1 MNLSVFLKPKFQLVL
16 MVIVTIVAGFA
27 ITTLIADDTAGEEET
42 RLLEAISEKVDTRL
56 TSIDSE
62 QRRQDQTKMAA
73 DEIERIASS
82 IPNLPEST
90 VAALRMIAL
99 SYVDPITEVMNN
111 AEKERMEIETQTEED
126 LLNVPEGEDKIKA
139 EISLKSTEKVG
150 EVRQRQDQQMKELSA
165 KKNNEFAAA
174 IPDDYKEAFQKY
186 LNPDQQSEQQ

>member
-1 MNLSVFLKPKFQLVL
+1 MNLSVFLKSKFQLVL
-16 MVIVTIVAGFA
+16 MAIVTIVAGFA

-56 TSIDSE
+56 TSIDCE

-73 DEIERIASS
+73 DEIERITSS
-82 IPNLPEST
+82 IPNLPET
-90 VAALRMIAL
+90 TIATLRGIAL
-99 SYVDPITEVMNN
+99 SYVDSITEVMNS

-139 EISLKSTEKVG
+139 EISLKSTEKIG
-150 EVRQRQDQQMKELSA
+150 EVRQRQDQMMKELSA
-165 KKNNEFAAA
+165 RKNNEFAAA
-174 IPDDYKEAFQKY
+174 IPDDFKEAFQKY